1 MSISSEQLARAKQ
14 LLEKHGTIR
23 KAAAAIGVPK
33 STFSDWLRGGKRNPT
48 SSFVVRQTMPP
59 PSDSVPRRHL
69 IIPDTQ
75 VRPGVPL
82 DHLDWIGKAIVDYR
96 PDVVVHLG
104 DHFDFPS
111 LNSHEK
117 PGSLPLE
124 GLRYADD
131 VRVGN
136 EGFARI
142 CRPMEAV
149 EKKTGWR
156 PEKHYI
162 MGNHDIRPDRVAS
175 DDPKLVGSI
184 GSDQCDT
191 RDWVRHPFLEIVRV
205 DGILYSHFFQSSH
218 SDRAIGGTVPNKLS
232 KIGSS
237 FAHGHVQGLDIG
249 TKMMANGLT
258 LWGIQAGSCYLHEE
272 SYRGA
277 QGQRHFRGI
286 IILNEARGG
295 ECCPM
300 VLSLDYLCRRYT
312 GMSLHEYMCRKY
324 QGQSWNHL
332 K

>member
-1 MSISSEQLARAKQ
+1 MSTGERVARAQ
-14 LLEKHGTIR
+14 RLLAKHGSIR
-23 KAAAAIGVPK
+23 KAAEAIGVPK
-33 STFSDWLRGGKRNPT
+33 STFSDWLQGGKAKPKDA
-48 SSFVVRQTMPP
+48 FVVRGLPP
-59 PSDSVPRRHL
+59 PPPDGMPRKHF

-82 DHLDWIGKAIVDYR
+82 DHLDWIGKALVEYQ

-142 CRPMEAV
+142 CAPMEA
-149 EKKTGWR
+149 EQRKSRWR

-162 MGNHDIRPDRVAS
+162 IGNHDIRPDRVAS
-175 DDPKLVGSI
+175 NDPKLFGTI

-191 RDWVRHPFLEIVRV
+191 RDWIRHSYLEIVRI

-218 SDRAIGGTVPNKLS
+218 SDRAIGGTIPNKLS

-258 LWGIQAGSCYLHEE
+258 LWGISAGSCYLHEE
-272 SYRGA
+272 AYRGA
-277 QGQRHFRGI
+277 QGQRHFRGV

-300 VLSLDYLCRRYT
+300 VLSLDYLCRKYT
-312 GMSLHEYMCRKY
+312 GYSLFEYMTRKY
-324 QGQSWNHL
+324 PGQSWTHL
-332 K
+332 R